1 MHATLIAALALG
13 SPALLADDY
22 AAWQHHGT
30 INILTTP
37 DGANLPASA
46 SIDGFPLLVRLN
58 SDFLDFAQCK
68 ANGDDIRFSAADGA
82 PLAYRIEE
90 WNPASG
96 SATTIGSAAGSG
108 SATTNGSATLW
119 VRIPHIA
126 GNARQE
132 LRIHWGNANAAP
144 ASDGKAVFNESNGF
158 CSVWHMNE
166 PVADDTGSVESKD
179 ERTSSTRGIVGDA
192 RHLAGGQGVFAGSD
206 IATYPKVMGP
216 MSTSAWFR
224 AERVNGTVVGWG
236 QEKRPAKVMMNFLSP
251 PRVAIQCYF
260 ADVEAQ
266 STLATGEWYHVVHTY
281 SPKNSRVYING
292 VLDGA
297 STPELNIPETSA
309 LWIGGWHGNYNF
321 VGDVDEVRIASVAR
335 SADWIRLEYENQ
347 KPMQT
352 AVGPIVAE
360 GARAGAHA
368 SDAFALSDAKITI
381 KEGAQATVTA
391 RANGAQK
398 ITWTFTR
405 GGRET
410 VVATDRLSCTI
421 DAGRVSGDELATLAC
436 TAVFAD
442 GVQTKSVAVKIAEAV
457 ADPKFELVAPA
468 SWDGRKPIKIEPRV
482 GNLAALKAQ
491 SAGELRVQWTTGP
504 MAVRKEID
512 AASGDSAGALRLSR
526 ALNSGTLTVTAT
538 IDNGGAPITK
548 SATIAVREPV
558 RGAGQDAVP
567 DAVPDTWMQ
576 RTPGADEKPE
586 ENAFY
591 ARDDKNEA
599 TLVYNGVLADAAGA
613 VPGAING
620 VFLRV
625 LADGKPFAEK
635 RANLTADRRYA
646 LSATLKPGLV
656 HYTVEFGTISTAKY
670 GAHDTVIDTV
680 RNIVCGDAYIIE
692 GQSNAVATDW
702 GEGKFDDSNEWI
714 RSFGATG
721 GNPGSVRWGNAVRRG
736 KDDQLS
742 IGYWGYDLAQHIVD
756 THHVPICIINGAV
769 GGTRVDQHQRD
780 EANPENH
787 DTIHGRLLWRV
798 HQARLENGIRGVI
811 WHQGENDQGSDGP
824 AGGFGFETYR
834 AYFLE
839 MVAAWKLAFPNIQHY
854 YIFQIWP
861 KSCAMG
867 RDDSD
872 DRLREVQRTLAR
884 AFSNMSV
891 MSTLGIE
898 PPGGCHYPA
907 AGYAQFAKLIAPLV
921 DRDNYA
927 VTPTTSI
934 TPPNLVRAYF
944 ASDSAGDAQMKI
956 VLEFDQPVAWRSACE
971 SEIYLDAQPAEIAS
985 SSGDGRVVRLMLKSA
1000 TNARTIKYLDSDHWS
1015 QERILRGENNIAALT
1030 FCDVEIE
1037 RASKPPRP

>member
-13 SPALLADDY
+13 SPAPLADDY

-58 SDFLDFAQCK
+58 GDFLDFAQCK

-90 WNPASG
+90 WNATVG
-96 SATTIGSAAGSG
+96 SATI
-108 SATTNGSATLW
+108 W

-132 LRIHWGNANAAP
+132 LRIHWGNAGAAP

-179 ERTSSTRGIVGDA
+179 ERTTSTRGIVGDA

-206 IATYPKVMGP
+206 ITTYPKGMGP

-224 AERVNGTVVGWG
+224 AERVNGTVVAWG

-251 PRVAIQCYF
+251 PRIAIQCYF
-260 ADVEAQ
+260 ADVDAE
-266 STLATGEWYHVVHTY
+266 SKLATGEWYHVVHTY
-281 SPKNSRVYING
+281 SAKDSRVYING

-297 STPELNIPETSA
+297 STPEVKIPDTSA

-335 SADWIRLEYENQ
+335 SADWIKLEYENQ

-352 AVGPIVAE
+352 AVGPIVAMDARAD
-360 GARAGAHA
+360 ARAGASA
-368 SDAFALSDAKITI
+368 RDAFTLSDAKLTI
-381 KEGAQATVTA
+381 KEGAKATVTA
-391 RANGAQK
+391 RASGAQK
-398 ITWTFTR
+398 ITWTLKR

-410 VVATDRLSCTI
+410 VVATDRLSCSV
-421 DAGRVSGDELATLAC
+421 DAGRVSGDELATLEC
-436 TAVFAD
+436 KAVFAD
-442 GVQTKSVAVKIAEAV
+442 GVRTKSAAIKIAEAV
-457 ADPKFELVAPA
+457 ADPQFELVAPA

-482 GNLAALKAQ
+482 RNLAALKGQ
-491 SAGELRVQWTTGP
+491 SAGELRVAWTTGP
-504 MAVRKEID
+504 MSVRKEID

-538 IDNGGAPITK
+538 IDNGGTPITR
-548 SATIAVREPV
+548 SATIAVREPS
-558 RGAGQDAVP
+558 QDATREAWVH
-567 DAVPDTWMQ
+567 
-576 RTPGADEKPE
+576 RTPGPDEKPE

-591 ARDDKNEA
+591 ARDDENEA
-599 TLVYNGVLADAAGA
+599 TLAYNGVLAESAGA
-613 VPGAING
+613 VPGAIDG

-635 RANLTADRRYA
+635 RATLAADRRYA

-656 HYTVEFGTISTAKY
+656 HYTVEFGTTSTAKY

-692 GQSNAVATDW
+692 GQSNAVSTDW

-742 IGYWGYDLAQHIVD
+742 IGYWGYELAQHLVD
-756 THHVPICIINGAV
+756 TQHVPICIINGAV

-780 EANPENH
+780 EANPENR

-798 HQARLENGIRGVI
+798 HQARLEDGIRGVL

-824 AGGFGFETYR
+824 TGGFGFETYR
-834 AYFLE
+834 AYFLD
-839 MVAAWKLAFPNIQHY
+839 MVAAWKLAFPNVQHY
-854 YIFQIWP
+854 YMFQIWP

-872 DRLREVQRTLAR
+872 DRLREVQRTLPA

-921 DRDNYA
+921 DRDNYG
-927 VTPTTSI
+927 VKPQGSI
-934 TPPNLVRAYF
+934 TPPNIVRARF
-944 ASDSAGDAQMKI
+944 ASAACDEI
-956 VLEFDQPVAWRSACE
+956 VLEFDQPVVWRPEC
-971 SEIYLDAQPAEIAS
+971 AEEFHLGGKKAEVAA
-985 SSGDGRVVRLMLKSA
+985 SSGDGSTVRLKLKSK
-1000 TNARTIKYLDSDHWS
+1000 TDARTIKYVDSDRWE
-1015 QERILRGENNIAALT
+1015 QKRLIRGANGIAALT

-1037 RASKPPRP
+1037 PAK